1 MDPIIIYTTI
11 DTKNNANK
19 LAKKLVENNLAAC
32 VNIVPIDDSIYNWD
46 GKIQSQP
53 EFQLIIKTDVS
64 HKALIKSFFK
74 LNHTYDLPEFI
85 VIEVADGSKEYL
97 NWMNNNL
104 NLLGDN

>member
-64 HKALIKSFFK
+64 RKLLIENFFK
-74 LNHTYDLPEFI
+74 LNHSYELPEFI
-85 VIEVADGSKEYL
+85 VIDVSYGSKEYL
-97 NWMNNNL
+97 NWMKKNL
-104 NLLGDN
+104 YFDDN

>member
-1 MDPIIIYTTI
+1 MNPIIIYTTI

-53 EFQLIIKTDVS
+53 EFQLIIKTDVR
-64 HKALIKSFFK
+64 HKPLIENFFK

-85 VIEVADGSKEYL
+85 VIEVSDGSKEYFK
-97 NWMNNNL
+97 WMKKNL
-104 NLLGDN
+104 NLLSDN

>member
-19 LAKKLVENNLAAC
+19 LAKKLIENNLAAC
-32 VNIVPIDDSIYNWD
+32 VNIVPIYNSIYNWD

-64 HKALIKSFFK
+64 SKQLIENFFK
-74 LNHTYDLPEFI
+74 LNHSYELPEFI
-85 VIEVADGSKEYL
+85 VIDVSDGSKEYL
-97 NWMNNNL
+97 NWMKKNL
-104 NLLGDN
+104 YFDDN

>member
-19 LAKKLVENNLAAC
+19 LSKKLIENNLAAC

-64 HKALIKSFFK
+64 HKELIENFFK
-74 LNHTYDLPEFI
+74 LKANGAPTINPLYSIPTTRSI
-85 VIEVADGSKEYL
+85 CSS
-97 NWMNNNL
+97 W
-104 NLLGDN
+104 

>member
-64 HKALIKSFFK
+64 YKPLIENFFK
-74 LNHTYDLPEFI
+74 LYHTYDLPELI
-85 VIEVADGSKEYL
+85 VIEVSDGSKQYF
-97 NWMNNNL
+97 NWMNTNL
-104 NLLGDN
+104 NHLSDN

>member
-19 LAKKLVENNLAAC
+19 LAKKLIENNLAAC
-32 VNIVPIDDSIYNWD
+32 VNIVPIDNSIYNWD

-64 HKALIKSFFK
+64 RKLLIENFFK
-74 LNHTYDLPEFI
+74 LNHSYELPEFI
-85 VIEVADGSKEYL
+85 VIDLSDGSKEYL
-97 NWMNNNL
+97 NWMKKNL
-104 NLLGDN
+104 YFDDN